1 MIAIKQVTVS
11 SFPEVVTANRAE
23 VSQISV
29 IPGVGASGSVV
40 LGNESEPDAEG
51 KTTFVPVTG
60 STTVAM
66 TDAQYFAWGTDD
78 NYAVDCLLANL
89 NLVRV

>member
-1 MIAIKQVTVS
+1 MIAIQQVTVS
-11 SFPEVVTANRAE
+11 QFPEVVTANRCE

-29 IPGVGASGSVV
+29 LPGVGASGGVV
-40 LGNESEPDAEG
+40 LGNESAPDAEG
-51 KTTFVPVTG
+51 KTTFVPCTG

-66 TDAQYFAWGTDD
+66 TAAQYAAWGTDD